1 MEYNITT
8 GEIIEQRTELFVSM
22 DAHKTQHMISTAKND
37 GSPVKRYGKIA
48 NNKRALKRLVN
59 KLSAKVSCKEALH
72 FCYEAG
78 GCGYK
83 IYRDLTDMGVR
94 CSIVAPSRI
103 PRESGDRRK
112 NDKRDADKLAKYFR
126 SGLLTEI
133 WVPDEGQEA
142 IRDLTRSRTDAVNE
156 AKRFKQRISAL
167 LLKYGHVWSERSNW
181 TQRHWTWLS
190 HLSFPNRATRIV
202 FDELLDGLRIATGR
216 AARLDKIILEMY
228 SEWDR
233 KPLVDALMT
242 LRGVKMTT
250 AMIIASELGD
260 LRRFPDAG
268 KLMGYVGLIVS
279 ETMTGDKGRKGGI
292 TKTGNKGLRRILV
305 QSAGSYSTQ
314 ARKSAVIRAR
324 NEGQPQEIQD
334 IAWNAQIRLC
344 KKRWRMLS
352 VGKNTNVIKTAQA
365 RELCGFIWAIGQI
378 AMPLCD
384 REALRK
390 QQAA

>member
-8 GEIIEQRTELFVSM
+8 GEIFAQKIELYVAL
-22 DAHKTQHMISTAKND
+22 DAHKKQLTISTAKGD
-37 GSPVKRYGKIA
+37 GSAVKRYGKIV
-48 NNKRALKRLVN
+48 NNKSALKRLVK
-59 KLSAKVSCKEALH
+59 KLSAKVSCNQALH

-94 CSIVAPSRI
+94 CSIIAPSRI
-103 PRESGDRRK
+103 PKESGDRRK

-142 IRDLTRSRTDAVNE
+142 IRDLTRSRTDTMEE

-167 LLKYGHVWSERSNW
+167 LLKYGHAWSGKS
-181 TQRHWTWLS
+181 TWSKS
-190 HLSFPNRATRIV
+190 HRKWLANLTFPSQATRIV
-202 FDELLDGLRIATGR
+202 FDELLDGLKIASGR
-216 AARLDKIILEMY
+216 VERLDKIILDMC
-228 SEWDR
+228 SEWNR

-242 LRGVKMTT
+242 LRGVQMTT

-260 LRRFPDAG
+260 LRRFPTAQ

-279 ETMTGDKGRKGGI
+279 ESISGDKGSKGGI
-292 TKTGNKGLRRILV
+292 TKTGNKCLRRILV
-305 QSAGSYSTQ
+305 QSAGSYGAQ
-314 ARKSAVIRAR
+314 ARKSAAIRVR

-334 IAWNAQIRLC
+334 IAWKAQVRLC
-344 KKRWRMLS
+344 KKRWRMLN
-352 VGKNTNVIKTAQA
+352 VGKHTNVIKIAQA

-378 AMPLCD
+378 AMPMCD